1 MYYDL
6 AFVFYFCSLLAILR
20 ERVENC
26 SEPIMYQPT
35 HYIMRD
41 QVRGLVTTLSQPKP
55 RPRRITV
62 RACLEVSVFCL
73 AVAAYVAALALTT

>member
-1 MYYDL
+1 M
-6 AFVFYFCSLLAILR
+6 FYFRSLSATLG
-20 ERVENC
+20 ERVENF
-26 SEPIMYQPT
+26 SEPVMYQQT

-55 RPRRITV
+55 PPRRIII

-73 AVAAYVAALALTT
+73 AVASYVAALALAA

>member
-1 MYYDL
+1 
-6 AFVFYFCSLLAILR
+6 
-20 ERVENC
+20 
-26 SEPIMYQPT
+26 MYQPT

-55 RPRRITV
+55 RPRRIII

-73 AVAAYVAALALTT
+73 AVASYVAALALAA